1 MTRSERLAPASC
13 RATLRPVRAADATA
27 MQAFVTGLGA
37 GDRRLRFHG
46 AVNACAPGLLRHL
59 TEVDGVRHVAFVA
72 CAEGEGEAD
81 EGVRIVGEAR
91 YVVTGAAGA
100 SAELAIAVADD
111 HRGRGIADELLRAL
125 LGAAVEAGIGRL
137 HGDVLAGNVR
147 MAAFMRRHGFEIDPF
162 ADAEPGLA
170 RWQRGLSGH
179 NGRKATRPSLAV
191 FGAWLGRVAAHH
203 LVV

>member
-1 MTRSERLAPASC
+1 MTRSEHLAPVSC

-27 MQAFVTGLGA
+27 MQAFVTGLGT

-46 AVNACAPGLLRHL
+46 AVNACAPGLMRHL

-72 CAEGEGEAD
+72 CAEGGE
-81 EGVRIVGEAR
+81 RIVGEAR

-100 SAELAIAVADD
+100 SAEFAIAVADD

-170 RWQRGLSGH
+170 RWQRDVA
-179 NGRKATRPSLAV
+179 GRKATRPSLAV